1 MIYNIFFPI
10 NIHLL
15 ASLAHD
21 NHTYTHTPIHTHTQP
36 LPTLPFSP
44 SRTPFSSSFKMA
56 AEVRPLQQL
65 RLPSGPTPITAEQR
79 YWKTFKNQKSH
90 TTTASWGVTHIS
102 FPSPYAASS
111 SSSTSAVTQAR
122 NNDLFAVTAGP
133 RIDVYSIRKRE
144 PLKTIARFDTVARSG
159 EIRADSRVLVAGDD
173 SGKMQVFDV
182 AGGARATVLKTWH
195 VHKQPVWVVRWAP
208 ADLTTL
214 MSASDDKTVRLW
226 DLPGQQPIRQ
236 FVGHQDY
243 VRSGAFMPGGLG
255 ASSNMLVTGSYD
267 ATVRIWDARVPD
279 GSVLAFKHAA
289 PVEEVLPLP
298 TGTTVLAAA
307 DNAISVLDLVAAKPL
322 RVITNHQKTVT
333 SLCLA
338 SNGRRVVSGGLDGH
352 VKVFETGSWNVV
364 AGTKYPSPILSLGVI
379 TAGANAADRHL
390 AVGMQSGVLS
400 LKTRLTGAAADK
412 ERERARAAAVTDLS
426 QLDDAAAKSTKR
438 KRKEVLTK
446 SLAQV
451 DRDVDFVIDNDLAG
465 RGGGKKERPWQH
477 DLRRGRYAAALDGVL
492 DTTAPDHSMLNVL
505 TLLVALRHR
514 SALRAALE
522 NRDEESVGPVLHW
535 ICNHIID
542 PRYRAA
548 CVDVGLHLLDLYSEH
563 VGASAELAAGF
574 KTLRKRVTQ
583 EVEKAQVAAQTGGML
598 EALMVAGEA

>member
-1 MIYNIFFPI
+1 
-10 NIHLL
+10 
-15 ASLAHD
+15 
-21 NHTYTHTPIHTHTQP
+21 
-36 LPTLPFSP
+36 
-44 SRTPFSSSFKMA
+44 MA
-56 AEVRPLQQL
+56 AEVRPLQQIK
-65 RLPSGPTPITAEQR
+65 LPAAPSPITAEQR

-90 TTTASWGVTHIS
+90 TSTASWPVAHIS
-102 FPSPYAASS
+102 FPSPYSNSTSS
-111 SSSTSAVTQAR
+111 SSSTTAAK

-133 RIDVYSIRKRE
+133 RVDVYSIRKRE
-144 PLKTIARFDTVARSG
+144 PLKTIGRFDSVARSG
-159 EIRADSRVLVAGDD
+159 EIRSDSRVLVAGDD

-182 AGGARATVLKTWH
+182 AGGSRAAILKTWH
-195 VHKQPVWVVRWAP
+195 IHKQPVWVTKWSP
-208 ADLTTL
+208 SDLTML

-226 DLPGQQPIRQ
+226 DLPSSEPTRQ

-243 VRSGAFMPGGLG
+243 VRSGTFMPGGLG

-267 ATVRIWDARVPD
+267 STVRIWDSRVPT
-279 GSVLAFKHAA
+279 GSVLTFKHAA

-298 TGTTVLAAA
+298 GGTTVLAAA

-338 SNGRRVVSGGLDGH
+338 SNGKRVVSGGLDGH

-364 AGTKYPSPILSLGVI
+364 SGMKYPSPVLSLNVI

-400 LKTRLTGAAADK
+400 LKTRLTGSNADK
-412 ERERARAAAVTDLS
+412 ERERARFAAATDLS
-426 QLDDAAAKSTKR
+426 QLDDAKSAKR
-438 KRKEVLTK
+438 KRMDAVRK
-446 SLAQV
+446 SLSTVQ
-451 DRDVDFVIDNDLAG
+451 DNVDFVLENDNAS
-465 RGGGKKERPWQH
+465 GKRRKEQPWQS
-477 DLRRGRYAAALDGVL
+477 DLRHGRYAAALDGVL
-492 DTTAPDHSMLNVL
+492 DTSAPDHSKLNVL

-522 NRDEESVGPVLHW
+522 GRDEETVEPVLHW

-548 CVDVGLHLLDLYSEH
+548 CVDVGLHLLDLYAEH
-563 VGASAELAAGF
+563 VGSSEELAAGF
-574 KTLRKRVTQ
+574 KTLRKRVGQ

-598 EALMVAGEA
+598 EALMIAGES

>member
-1 MIYNIFFPI
+1 MKRNPSSTTISTRFP
-10 NIHLL
+10 
-15 ASLAHD
+15 SD
-21 NHTYTHTPIHTHTQP
+21 NTTTTATSITIIT
-36 LPTLPFSP
+36 
-44 SRTPFSSSFKMA
+44 MA
-56 AEVRPLQQL
+56 AEVRPLPQL
-65 RLPSGPTPITAEQR
+65 KLPSGPTPLTAEQR

-102 FPSPYAASS
+102 FPSPYAAAST
-111 SSSTSAVTQAR
+111 SSTTASR

-133 RIDVYSIRKRE
+133 RVDVYSIRKRE
-144 PLKTIARFDTVARSG
+144 PLKTIGRFDSVARSG
-159 EIRADSRVLVAGDD
+159 EVRADSRVLVAGED

-182 AGGARATVLKTWH
+182 ASGGRAAVLKTWH
-195 VHKQPVWVVRWAP
+195 VHKQPVWVTKWSP
-208 ADLTTL
+208 ADLTVL
-214 MSASDDKTVRLW
+214 MSASDDKTVRMW
-226 DLPGQQPIRQ
+226 DLPGQEPLRQ

-267 ATVRIWDARVPD
+267 ATVRIWDSRVPT
-279 GSVLAFKHAA
+279 GSVLTFKHAA

-307 DNAISVLDLVAAKPL
+307 DNAICVLDLVAAKPL

-338 SNGRRVVSGGLDGH
+338 SNGTRVVSGGLDGH
-352 VKVFETGSWNVV
+352 VKIFETGSWNVV
-364 AGTKYPSPILSLGVI
+364 AGTKYPSPILSLSVI

-400 LKTRLTGAAADK
+400 LKTRLTGTAAEK
-412 ERERARAAAVTDLS
+412 ERERARVSAITDLS
-426 QLDDAAAKSTKR
+426 QLDFSKSTKR
-438 KRKEVLTK
+438 QRKEITSRTLTR
-446 SLAQV
+446 V
-451 DRDVDFVIDNDLAG
+451 NPDVDFLIDKDTS
-465 RGGGKKERPWQH
+465 GKRAKERPWQY
-477 DLRRGRYAAALDGVL
+477 DLRHGRYAAALDGVL
-492 DTTAPDHSMLNVL
+492 DTSAPDHSKLNVL
-505 TLLVALRHR
+505 TLLIALRHR

-522 NRDEESVGPVLHW
+522 NRDEESVQPVLHW

-548 CVDVGLHLLDLYSEH
+548 CVDVGLHLLDMYAEH
-563 VGASAELAAGF
+563 AGSSAELATGF
-574 KTLRKRVTQ
+574 KTLWKRVTQ
-583 EVEKAQVAAQTGGML
+583 EVEKAQLAAQTGGML